1 MGAPLAGKG
10 IVVTRPREL
19 AGGLAARVERAGGRA
34 WIFPAVDIQPP
45 SDAGA
50 ADRALARIADFDLAI
65 FVSPTAARRAIA
77 RGLRLPP
84 KVRAFA
90 LGAGTRAE
98 LAQSGIE
105 AQAPGTRA
113 DSESLLQS
121 PELQGLS
128 GKRVILVCGEGGR
141 ELLGETLATRGAS
154 VTRAELYRRAQPVAD
169 PAPLLAAWA
178 AGAIHAV
185 TVTSAEG
192 VVNLLAMLGS
202 AGAAR
207 LREAPVFVPHPRVAE
222 AAHRQGVREAVVAGP
237 SDDEML
243 ARLVAYFDVH
253 G

>member
-19 AGGLAARVERAGGRA
+19 AGGLAARVERAGGVA
-34 WIFPAVDIQPP
+34 WIFPAIDIQPP

-50 ADRALARIADFDLAI
+50 ADRALARIGDFDFAI
-65 FVSPTAARRAIA
+65 FVSPTAAQKAVA
-77 RGLRLPP
+77 RGLRLPRT
-84 KVRAFA
+84 VRAFA

-98 LAQSGIE
+98 LARAGIE

-121 PELQGLS
+121 PELEALG
-128 GKRVILVCGEGGR
+128 GKRVLLVCGEGGR
-141 ELLGETLATRGAS
+141 ELLGETLTSRGAS
-154 VTRAELYRRAQPVAD
+154 VARAELYRRAPPVAD
-169 PAPLLAAWA
+169 PAPVLAAWA

-192 VVNLLAMLGS
+192 IANLLSTLGS

-207 LREAPVFVPHPRVAE
+207 LCEVPVFVPHPRVAE
-222 AAHRQGVREAVVAGP
+222 AARRQGVREAVVAGP

-243 ARLVAYFDVH
+243 ARLVAYFGDH